1 MSAGHVD
8 ERQPLIGR
16 VDESGAHR
24 APRLGDDGEDA
35 GRAKM
40 GGGAW
45 GVCTRVTV
53 CAVAAMG
60 LIGAAYRGLNHHH
73 PATAV
78 LLGLGD
84 VPTVDAGLL
93 GHADE
98 AMHRADERRET
109 ARLARVDARRA
120 ERRAGLRA
128 PGSRSL
134 AGRVRRNLESKA
146 ETCVEHGIWN
156 YAQSTY

>member
-24 APRLGDDGEDA
+24 APQLGDDGEDA

-84 VPTVDAGLL
+84 VPTV
-93 GHADE
+93 E
-98 AMHRADERRET
+98 
-109 ARLARVDARRA
+109 
-120 ERRAGLRA
+120 
-128 PGSRSL
+128 GSC
-134 AGRVRRNLESKA
+134 A
-146 ETCVEHGIWN
+146 
-156 YAQSTY
+156 